1 MPPCRYASGG
11 GLAERS
17 YTFVSAPPG
26 VLGLKGDAG
35 AVGGVI
41 PAHAGTRARS
51 LNEEAQNELV
61 DMADCRERG

>member
-1 MPPCRYASGG
+1 MPPCRYAPGG

-26 VLGLKGDAG
+26 VLRLKGDAG
-35 AVGGVI
+35 TVGGVI
-41 PAHAGTRARS
+41 PAHEGARARS

-61 DMADCRERG
+61 DMADSEKRG